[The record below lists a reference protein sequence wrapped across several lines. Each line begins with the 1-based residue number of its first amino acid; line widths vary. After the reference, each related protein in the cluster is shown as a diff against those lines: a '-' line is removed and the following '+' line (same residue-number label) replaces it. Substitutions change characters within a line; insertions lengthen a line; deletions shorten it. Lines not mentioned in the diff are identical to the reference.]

1 MWESISTAPYDRDL
15 ELAVINRDGEH
26 ALVFPCRR
34 TVDGWISAET
44 QLRIQ
49 VYPTQ
54 WREWRRE
61 P

>member
-34 TVDGWISAET
+34 TVDGWIGAET
-44 QLRIQ
+44 RLRIQ
-49 VYPTQ
+49 VYPTH